1 MHSSRTY
8 TLVLPLFL
16 LLGCGS
22 TSSDVNSSVG
32 NENNGSSVEAS
43 KVDVNFSV
51 LDALNALRVKSG
63 MIPLS
68 QNALLTESAQNHAN
82 YLSYNH
88 VSGHYE
94 SGSFQY
100 FTGVTPV
107 DRTKYV
113 SYQSTRVLENVST
126 GQESEAAS
134 LDGLMGAIY
143 HRFAFLSF
151 DINEI
156 GAASTNTAYVYNMGN
171 SQLTAL
177 CQGKSFEESGHYYY
191 DICLDKDFKIE
202 SGIYNEKLTQT
213 RAQNSSYV
221 MYPYAN
227 QEGITPSFYEESPDP
242 LPDYNVSGFPIS
254 VEFNAN
260 DFNMSQFSLDSF
272 TLKDETNQS
281 VELISYNDG
290 SSIMK
295 QSNDVNKEFSE
306 YEFAIFPYNRLEYN
320 QTYYARLI
328 YTYDNRVQEIAWNF
342 RTKELKNLLIY
353 NEKPLQITLN
363 KKYYIYVKPQDSADV
378 IKTFHTNCIYK
389 QGGSVAIE
397 NSLYDG
403 NTLELKIRGSFVQSC
418 KLNLDNGR
426 VITVEIQ

>member
-1 MHSSRTY
+1 MHSYTKY
-8 TLVLPLFL
+8 TLVLPLL
-16 LLGCGS
+16 LFLGCGS
-22 TSSDVNSSVG
+22 TSSDTNSGVG
-32 NENNGSSVEAS
+32 DENNDTVVES
-43 KVDVNFSV
+43 KVDDNLSV
-51 LDALNALRVKSG
+51 LDALNNLRVKSG
-63 MIPLS
+63 MTPLS
-68 QNALLTESAQNHAN
+68 QNALLTQSAQNHAN
-82 YLSYNH
+82 YLSYNNL
-88 VSGHYE
+88 SGHYE
-94 SGSFQY
+94 SGSLEY
-100 FTGVTPV
+100 FTGVAPV
-107 DRTKYV
+107 DRTKHV
-113 SYQSTRVLENVST
+113 LYQSMRVLENVST

-143 HRFAFLSF
+143 HRFGFLSF

-177 CQGKSFEESGHYYY
+177 CQGKSFEGSGHYYY
-191 DICLDKDFKIE
+191 DVCLDKDFKIE

-221 MYPYAN
+221 IYPYAN

-281 VELISYNDG
+281 VELISYND
-290 SSIMK
+290 STDIMK
-295 QSNDVNKEFSE
+295 QSNDVNKELSE
-306 YEFAIFPYNRLEYN
+306 YEFAIFPHDRLEYN
-320 QTYYARLI
+320 QTYHARFR
-328 YTYDNRVQEIAWNF
+328 YTYDDTAEEIEWSF
-342 RTKELKNLLIY
+342 RTKELENLLIY
-353 NEKPLQITLN
+353 NENPLQIALN
-363 KKYYIYVKPQDSADV
+363 KKYYIYVKPQDRDDV
-378 IKTFHTNCIYK
+378 IKTFNTNCTYK
-389 QGGSVAIE
+389 QGGSASIE

-403 NTLELKIRGSFVQSC
+403 NTLALKIMGSLVESC